1 MDKCIQV
8 KLTSYRLVGQELHRT
23 LEQSKVHFE
32 SFTEDA
38 ESHGQLNAFTDL
50 IEQVNGCLRIL
61 RLRGVDKLTGE
72 ILQLALDFHQVAV
85 DNRAQRFSV
94 ISSGLI
100 ELEQYL
106 EYIDRTES
114 EFPALL
120 LETINR
126 LRIENSKQPLP
137 EHYFYNQ
144 NTEFVAAV
152 SAQLQKPAATPD
164 NIAPPERL
172 RRLRQMYQIGLA
184 DYIRETN
191 TNSSLSMMAR
201 SLNRTIDQGI
211 SSSYA
216 LIFGFAAAAVNAVS
230 ESQIEPTRERKQLF
244 SAIDKQFRNLIDNP
258 QQTPKME
265 HCENLIRGFSYV
277 FLISGCTATVIRSL
291 VDKFSIKPLF
301 FTDEDIRLERE
312 ILSSPDASASRSLIR
327 AISTELTAVK
337 DNIELAFKTS
347 ELHGAVNFASLIEP
361 IKELCH
367 IFEIAE
373 MADSV
378 KTMQQ
383 ILVRLEE
390 WDIQKCVLSEDEFS
404 EIADQLTLIEN
415 QTFQINKSVTSSPGA
430 ASVQLEIL
438 QEAQQ
443 HVVSETKDGLALT
456 KRGIDSYLNSGGDTM
471 HLLNI
476 TALMETVRGGTLFL
490 GLKEVTEILKVC
502 QSYIQSNLIESQ
514 DSIQPESLETLA
526 DVIISVEYYLENMDL
541 NLNSNRKILTLAED
555 GIKELAA

>member
-8 KLTSYRLVGQELHRT
+8 KLTSYRLVSQELHRT

-50 IEQVNGCLRIL
+50 IEQINGCLRIL
-61 RLRGVDKLTGE
+61 RLRGVDTLAGE
-72 ILQLALDFHQVAV
+72 ILQLALDFHRVAV
-85 DNRAQRFSV
+85 DSREQRFTV

-126 LRIENSKQPLP
+126 LRKENSKEALP

-144 NTEFVAAV
+144 NQEFVDTV
-152 SAQLQKPAATPD
+152 SAQLQALVASPD
-164 NIAPPERL
+164 TIVPPERL

-191 TNSSLSMMAR
+191 TSSSLSMMAR

-211 SSSYA
+211 PNNYA
-216 LIFGFAAAAVNAVS
+216 LIFGFAAAAVSAVS
-230 ESQIEPTRERKQLF
+230 ESKIEPTRERKQLF
-244 SAIDKQFRNLIDNP
+244 AAIDKQFRNLVDNP
-258 QQTPKME
+258 QQMPKIE

-277 FLISGCTATVIRSL
+277 FLVSGCTAAVIRSL
-291 VDKFSIKPLF
+291 VEKFSIKPLF
-301 FTDEDIRLERE
+301 FTDQDIRRERE
-312 ILSSPDASASRSLIR
+312 FLSSPDASASRSLMR
-327 AISTELTAVK
+327 AVSTELAAVK

-347 ELHGAVNFASLIEP
+347 ELHGTVDFSSLIEP
-361 IKELCH
+361 IKELSH
-367 IFEIAE
+367 IFEMAE
-373 MADSV
+373 MAESV
-378 KTMQQ
+378 KIMQQ
-383 ILVRLEE
+383 ILVRIEE
-390 WDIQKCVLSEDEFS
+390 WDIQKCILSEDEFS

-415 QTFQINKSVTSSPGA
+415 QTFQINKSVTSSPGT

-456 KRGIDSYLNSGGDTM
+456 KRGIDSYLDSGGDAM

-476 TALMETVRGGTLFL
+476 TALMESVRGGTLFL
-490 GLKEVTEILKVC
+490 GLKEVTEILRIC
-502 QSYIQSNLIESQ
+502 QGYIQSNLIESR
-514 DSIQPESLETLA
+514 DPIQSESLETLA

-541 NLNSNRKILTLAED
+541 NLNSNKKILTLAED